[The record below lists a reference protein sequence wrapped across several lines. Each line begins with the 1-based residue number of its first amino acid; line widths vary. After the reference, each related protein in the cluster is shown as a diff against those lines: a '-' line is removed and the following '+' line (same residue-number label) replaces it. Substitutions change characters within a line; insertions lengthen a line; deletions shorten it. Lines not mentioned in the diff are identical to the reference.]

1 MKLRTFVIMAAAAVC
16 LAGSAFAANTLTVN
30 AASALNNTGFGMQV
44 ALDGPSTNN
53 VYVQSDHPN
62 AESHYLA
69 RFFICPSSLAL
80 DPNTSVRVLA
90 IGDATLGQHVIGFLR
105 RDMPGGGID
114 QWLFNTWISASDSTP
129 TTYLFGTS
137 TFVVTNGAGAESCLT
152 TSPAHRWFEI
162 EYTAGT
168 GADGSLYVRRLVY
181 NGSTLVEKSVLAR
194 NTDTL
199 KVDNI
204 RIGALAGSGVNA
216 SGVGDYK
223 FDEFESYR

>member
-90 IGDATLGQHVIGFLR
+90 IGDATLGQHVIGFMR
-105 RDMPGGGID
+105 GHTPAAEAPVAVSRQPARSGC
-114 QWLFNTWISASDSTP
+114 ISVIGSTEISFR
-129 TTYLFGTS
+129 TRIGS
-137 TFVVTNGAGAESCLT
+137 TEKRVTAPGAGHNVCTYSQFFIGPQLT
-152 TSPAHRWFEI
+152 LKFLTSP
-162 EYTAGT
+162 
-168 GADGSLYVRRLVY
+168 
-181 NGSTLVEKSVLAR
+181 
-194 NTDTL
+194 
-199 KVDNI
+199 
-204 RIGALAGSGVNA
+204 
-216 SGVGDYK
+216 
-223 FDEFESYR
+223 

>member
-80 DPNTSVRVLA
+80 ASSSKP
-90 IGDATLGQHVIGFLR
+90 
-105 RDMPGGGID
+105 
-114 QWLFNTWISASDSTP
+114 SASRCARPISVSP
-129 TTYLFGTS
+129 TIPPPRAS
-137 TFVVTNGAGAESCLT
+137 SPK
-152 TSPAHRWFEI
+152 TSP
-162 EYTAGT
+162 T
-168 GADGSLYVRRLVY
+168 S
-181 NGSTLVEKSVLAR
+181 
-194 NTDTL
+194 
-199 KVDNI
+199 
-204 RIGALAGSGVNA
+204 
-216 SGVGDYK
+216 
-223 FDEFESYR
+223 